1 MTSWLLYLV
10 ALCMKRSSESLLLQS
25 IVKEEYDSAE
35 TVRDKVKVRKKLR
48 LVPSYDYH
56 RAAAVGALCAAGF
69 FLRPTFA
76 AFAAAPVF
84 FWLQR
89 GLRDRSYFQPFVVIN
104 FRATA
109 LLACFALT
117 AGILVLTDSLYYGEL
132 TLRKLWDLEMDWSD
146 WKVAPFH
153 FVMYN
158 TVQENLEQHGAHPKY
173 LHAIVNV
180 PLLFGPLGMKKKPS

>member
-1 MTSWLLYLV
+1 MLGRASNVPRGRGRTTPSPKRDDGLQKCLALSGAGSWANVLG
-10 ALCMKRSSESLLLQS
+10 RGGH
-25 IVKEEYDSAE
+25 
-35 TVRDKVKVRKKLR
+35 
-48 LVPSYDYH
+48 DYH

-180 PLLFGPLGMKKKPS
+180 PLLFGPLGMKKNKLNLTII